1 MRKSKIDKRAVKIA
15 NLQEDA
21 YIDKMLERQE
31 KKRCVNCG
39 KEIEKWIAEIKI
51 IKNKYFWARAK
62 KFVCSEKCLKSLRD
76 WGLKFKII
84 KLYGRLKNEK

>member
-39 KEIEKWIAEIKI
+39 KEIDKWVAEIKI

-62 KFVCSEKCLKSLRD
+62 KFLCSEKCFKSLCD

-84 KLYGRLKNEK
+84 KRYWEVK